1 MIWLN
6 PLLGSPGYEPVTQGM
21 AAALPFVD
29 VFASAHN
36 LASLRV
42 LERYLRRPRGAR
54 GRGSVGR
61 SRRPA
66 HVRPA
71 SLGGLA

>member
-1 MIWLN
+1 
-6 PLLGSPGYEPVTQGM
+6 M

-42 LERYLRRPRGAR
+42 LERHLRRPRGAR
-54 GRGSVGR
+54 GRGAVR
-61 SRRPA
+61 RVLLRALASR
-66 HVRPA
+66 
-71 SLGGLA
+71 GGLA